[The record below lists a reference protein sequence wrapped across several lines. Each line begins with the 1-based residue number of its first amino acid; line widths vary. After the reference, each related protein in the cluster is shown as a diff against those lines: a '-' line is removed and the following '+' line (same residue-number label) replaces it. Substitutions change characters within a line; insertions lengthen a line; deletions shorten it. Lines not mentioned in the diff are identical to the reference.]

1 VTALDLI
8 YQRTSCHVHEM
19 QSPAPDT
26 ATLKRI
32 FQSVMSAPDHGNIK
46 PWHLVVVDT
55 EHVTNMCELMCR
67 AWLDHAAGIE
77 PARIRR
83 LTSYLKDAPMVVLV
97 SADIVEPHAVSRRD
111 QVLAAAA
118 ACQNILLA
126 AEHED
131 VAAIWYSTDAAE
143 LPQVYELFGLS
154 SNQEPVAFIMLG
166 TKKESHVKKRSD
178 VDPHCHQWVGN
189 NQLKPFFDA
198 SASEKSTVV
207 KENKQKELN
216 HAI

>member
-1 VTALDLI
+1 MSVLDLI
-8 YQRTSCHVHEM
+8 YQRSSCHVHEM
-19 QSPAPDT
+19 EHPAPDHIK
-26 ATLKRI
+26 LKRI

-55 EHVTNMCELMCR
+55 EQVGEMCELMCQ
-67 AWLDHAAGIE
+67 AWLEHAEHIE

-97 SADIVEPHAVSRRD
+97 SADLVEPHAVSRRD

-126 AEHED
+126 AEQEE

-143 LPQVYELFGLS
+143 LPAVHRLFGLTLQ
-154 SNQEPVAFIMLG
+154 QEPVAFIMLG
-166 TKKESHVKKRSD
+166 TKKQQRIKKRSD
-178 VDPHCHQWVGN
+178 VASHCFKWQGD
-189 NQLKPFFDA
+189 NQLSPLFDA
-198 SASEKSTVV
+198 TAMTFSEA
-207 KENKQKELN
+207 E
-216 HAI
+216 